1 MTFVVEVKGFKKGL
15 YFGLIWVLVEVE
27 VGELM
32 GIRVVGIFGSG
43 EVINL
48 GFWGFGG
55 FGLRGV
61 DGGDLVLEHTV

>member
-1 MTFVVEVKGFKKGL
+1 MTFVVGVKGFKKGL
-15 YFGLIWVLVEVE
+15 YFGLIWVVVEVG

-32 GIRVVGIFGSG
+32 GIRVVGIFGKG
-43 EVINL
+43 EVITL
-48 GFWGFGG
+48 GFWEFGG